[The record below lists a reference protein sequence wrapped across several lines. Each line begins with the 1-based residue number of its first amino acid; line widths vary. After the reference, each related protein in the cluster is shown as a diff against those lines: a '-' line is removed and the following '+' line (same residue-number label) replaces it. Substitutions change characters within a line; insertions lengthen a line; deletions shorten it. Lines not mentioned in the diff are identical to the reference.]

1 MTIKRATLED
11 IPEIVKLNSALFK
24 EDGGTRDD
32 YVNKKWPSQEGK
44 DHFKKLID
52 DRKNTLCLVVVGQHN
67 IIGYLVG
74 YLKKVESWRPVRRTE
89 IESMYVIPQF
99 RNQKIGQKLIE
110 KFLQWSKKKRAKRI
124 LVSAF
129 AANERA
135 ISFYVNNS
143 FRPFQVSLEADIT
156 KEKK

>member
-1 MTIKRATLED
+1 MTDPIADML
-11 IPEIVKLNSALFK
+11 
-24 EDGGTRDD
+24 TRIRNASL
-32 YVNKKWPSQEGK
+32 VNKKEVMLPYSKIKFG
-44 DHFKKLID
+44 IA
-52 DRKNTLCLVVVGQHN
+52 NILVKE
-67 IIGYLVG
+67 G